1 MVKHGENIFNPLK
14 YNTLITS
21 FFLFSP
27 NYNPYTLPFLL
38 AKLTTLHYKDRYVLI
53 NFTPLTTRPQFF

>member
-1 MVKHGENIFNPLK
+1 MVEHGKNIFNPLK

-21 FFLFSP
+21 LFYPP

-38 AKLTTLHYKDRYVLI
+38 AKSTALR
-53 NFTPLTTRPQFF
+53 